1 MGSECGSQSEA
12 GRAVIPE
19 RTADSMKEGK
29 VGAVILAGGRG
40 SRMQSRIQK
49 QYMTL
54 GGRPLICY
62 ALEAF
67 ENSCADEIVLVT
79 GAGEEEY
86 VRREI
91 LASMNLK
98 KPVTVTAGG
107 KERYH
112 SVYEG
117 LKALKDCAYVL
128 IHDGARPLVDN
139 EIIVRS
145 MYTVEKEKACVAG
158 MPVKDTIKVSDE
170 LGYSANTP
178 DRKSLWQIQTP
189 QCFEYDLLA
198 QSYDKLFS
206 DMSYGKS
213 VPAITDDAMIVEYG
227 SDTKVKLIEGS
238 YENIKVTTPEDM
250 GIAELFLKK
259 RRKM

>member
-1 MGSECGSQSEA
+1 MDKKKYTAIILSA
-12 GRAVIPE
+12 G
-19 RTADSMKEGK
+19 T
-29 VGAVILAGGRG
+29 G
-40 SRMQSRIQK
+40 SRMKSNMPK
-49 QYMTL
+49 QYMELL
-54 GGRPLICY
+54 GQPVIY
-62 ALEAF
+62 YSIKAF
-67 ENSCADEIVLVT
+67 EDSPVDEIVIVCS
-79 GAGEEEY
+79 ADYIEY
-86 VRREI
+86 FRHSIIEKYGF
-91 LASMNLK
+91 K
-98 KPVTVTAGG
+98 KVKAIVQGG
-107 KERYH
+107 KEAN
-112 SVYEG
+112 G
-117 LKALKDCAYVL
+117 TDYVL

-145 MYTVEKEKACVAG
+145 MHTVEKEKACVAG

-206 DMSYGKS
+206 DMSYGKN

>member
-1 MGSECGSQSEA
+1 M
-12 GRAVIPE
+12 
-19 RTADSMKEGK
+19 
-29 VGAVILAGGRG
+29 
-40 SRMQSRIQK
+40 
-49 QYMTL
+49 
-54 GGRPLICY
+54 
-62 ALEAF
+62 
-67 ENSCADEIVLVT
+67 
-79 GAGEEEY
+79 
-86 VRREI
+86 
-91 LASMNLK
+91 
-98 KPVTVTAGG
+98 
-107 KERYH
+107 
-112 SVYEG
+112 
-117 LKALKDCAYVL
+117 L

-145 MYTVEKEKACVAG
+145 IHTVEKEKACVAG

-206 DMSYGKS
+206 DMSCGKS

-227 SDTKVKLIEGS
+227 SDTKVRLIEGS